1 MLLPYQ
7 KKLGLSDAFFE
18 LCKEKIGLSNRYLTK
33 EDTSGRY
40 DGIWKL
46 VIPANMYGLING
58 GVSNDRIQQNRTWEK
73 GKRTRICHTNW
84 NSRSTANGNKN
95 KVQNK
100 HSIWLCTLFLY
111 SDMIAG
117 EAFFLKLVY
126 WAYPK

>member
-58 GVSNDRIQQNRTWEK
+58 GVSNDRIQQN
-73 GKRTRICHTNW
+73 
-84 NSRSTANGNKN
+84 
-95 KVQNK
+95 
-100 HSIWLCTLFLY
+100 
-111 SDMIAG
+111 
-117 EAFFLKLVY
+117 
-126 WAYPK
+126 